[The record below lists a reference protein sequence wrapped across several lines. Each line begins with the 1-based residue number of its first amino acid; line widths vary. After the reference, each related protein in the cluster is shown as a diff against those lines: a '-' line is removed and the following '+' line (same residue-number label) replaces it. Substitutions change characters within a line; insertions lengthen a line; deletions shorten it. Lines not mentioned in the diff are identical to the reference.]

1 MVERKK
7 YMFKKKQ
14 KNQNLFQKGPN
25 IFRSSCEI
33 WKKKLQAV
41 YFQGMAY

>member
-33 WKKKLQAV
+33 
-41 YFQGMAY
+41 